1 MSPENGFTLQMLYEL
16 VFVSGVDSDTFHLV
30 DDEKSVHFGEVTL
43 DFDDWCFSLC
53 ELGALDRVAGEL
65 TITERIEVHVSRGH
79 PDKSRTTIVS
89 IFRNKRH

>member
-1 MSPENGFTLQMLYEL
+1 MLYEL

-43 DFDDWCFSLC
+43 NLYNGCFSLGK
-53 ELGALDRVAGEL
+53 LGSLDRVAGEL

-79 PDKSRTTIVS
+79 PDKSRTTIVR
-89 IFRNKRH
+89 IFRNERH